1 MGASYRVVVAAV
13 MCAAQSGWAQTA
25 ASPARLAPGLTWWR
39 ASDARGP
46 WNSYVVRIDLRQ
58 ADLELLA
65 VHARDALNGRER
77 TSSIAQRHTDSTAR
91 VRVAVNADFFDLKT
105 GASENNQVTAGEW
118 WKGLMLTQSPYDT
131 YDNVHAQ
138 VAIGRD
144 RRAAVDRYVLEG
156 RAIVR
161 GASVPVLA
169 VNALPMGP
177 YESTALYTPRFG
189 ATTPRDIA
197 PKDSVRKVSELALRA
212 VGARG
217 DTLRYVVAAP
227 AVSNAGTMI
236 PANGAVLA
244 GYGDRATAWQAVQVG
259 DTVGVVLSTL
269 PRLPDGQ
276 SPATLLGGW
285 PRLLEHGVNVA
296 RDAAIREGTISRNAE
311 APHPRTAIGVSKDR
325 RTVWLYVVDGR
336 STASVGMTT
345 SQLAD
350 ALRTL
355 GAWDALNFD
364 GGGSTTLVVD
374 GQVINTPSDATGERE
389 VGNALLVRQRLRR
402 R

>member
-1 MGASYRVVVAAV
+1 
-13 MCAAQSGWAQTA
+13 
-25 ASPARLAPGLTWWR
+25 LAPGLTWWR

-65 VHARDALNGRER
+65 VHAHDALTGRER
-77 TSSIAQRHTDSTAR
+77 TSSIAQRHSDSTAR

-118 WKGLMLTQSPYDT
+118 WKGLMVTQSPYDT

-138 VAIGRD
+138 VAVSRD
-144 RRAAVDRYVLEG
+144 GRAAVERFVLDG
-156 RAIVR
+156 RAIMR
-161 GASVPVLA
+161 GNAVPVLS
-169 VNALPMGP
+169 VNALPTGP

-189 ATTPRDIA
+189 ATAPRDIA

-212 VGARG
+212 IGSRG
-217 DTLRYVVAAP
+217 DTLRYVVQAP
-227 AVSNAGTMI
+227 ATTSPGSAI
-236 PANGAVLA
+236 PPQGAVLA
-244 GYGDRATAWQAVQVG
+244 GYGDRAAVWQSAQVG

-276 SPATLLGGW
+276 SPALVLGGW

-311 APHPRTAIGVSKDR
+311 ARHPRTAIGVSKDW
-325 RTVWLYVVDGR
+325 RTLWLYVVDGR

-345 SQLAD
+345 SELAD